1 VPHQWASTQLVTVL
15 TSACPSAFRVFHAP
29 LDVRLSDDTVVQ
41 PDVVVMRVGD
51 ARDRRLSG
59 VPVLAVELLSD
70 SSRRY
75 DLLLKHSRY
84 ERAAIPSYWVVDPDT
99 LEITVWEL
107 GDAGTSTE
115 VAREL
120 VEQRPLAVDR
130 PFPVTLRLER

>member
-1 VPHQWASTQLVTVL
+1 MQ
-15 TSACPSAFRVFHAP
+15 
-29 LDVRLSDDTVVQ
+29 
-41 PDVVVMRVGD
+41 VGD

-75 DLLLKHSRY
+75 DLLLKRSRY

-99 LEITVWEL
+99 LEITIWEP
-107 GDAGTSTE
+107 GDAGTYVE